1 MQALL
6 CFRFVKTT
14 TRQNNLFSVGD
25 VTSQNRH
32 NPYQTRC
39 KMINR
44 HHVKIVIDLQIRIF
58 KEIIQNQLGIGILF
72 QLNSNTKPVTVRLIP
87 HFCNASYLIID
98 PNVINLLD
106 QNSFV
111 NVIRNFSDNNLLF
124 AAFEL
129 FNLRPRTHDNAPLSS
144 LIGFLNLIS
153 PLHNSSRWKVR
164 ARQKLHEFVNL
175 SFGVVNHIDHR
186 IDDFCQIVRRN
197 VRRISSRNP
206 CRPIHQKIGKS
217 SRQYGW
223 FFLRIV
229 KVPSKRHGALFN
241 VLEQV
246 ARNLRQTS
254 FGIPHSGWRIAVH
267 RTVIS
272 VHFH

>member
-1 MQALL
+1 MQTLL

-32 NPYQTRC
+32 DPYQTRC

-44 HHVKIVIDLQIRIF
+44 HHVKVVIDLQIRIF

-72 QLNSNTKPVTVRLIP
+72 QLNGNTKPVTVRLIP
-87 HFCNASYLIID
+87 YFRNTSYLIID
-98 PNVINLLD
+98 PNIINLLD

-124 AAFEL
+124 ATLEL
-129 FNLRPRTHDNAPLSS
+129 FNLRPRTHDNATFPSF
-144 LIGFLNLIS
+144 IGFLNLIT
-153 PLHNSSRWKVR
+153 PLHNGSRWEVR
-164 ARQKLHEFVNL
+164 PWQKLHEFVNL
-175 SFGVVNHIDHR
+175 GFGVVNHIHHR
-186 IDDFCQIVRRN
+186 IDDFSQIVRRN
-197 VRRISSRNP
+197 VRRIPSRNP
-206 CRPIHQKIGKS
+206 RRPIYQKIWKG
-217 SRQYGW
+217 SRQYGR
-223 FFLRIV
+223 FFFRIV
-229 KVPSKRHGALFN
+229 KVPSKRYGVLFD

-246 ARNLRQTS
+246 ARNLRQAS
-254 FGIPHSGWRIAVH
+254 LGVPHSGWRITVH

>member
-6 CFRFVKTT
+6 CFCLVKSAA
-14 TRQNNLFSVGD
+14 RQNNLFSVGN

-32 NPYQTRC
+32 NSYQTR
-39 KMINR
+39 R
-44 HHVKIVIDLQIRIF
+44 EVVDSHHVKIVIDLQIRIF

-72 QLNSNTKPVTVRLIP
+72 QLNGNTKPVTVRLIS

-106 QNSFV
+106 QNSLV
-111 NVIRNFSDNNLLF
+111 NLVRNLGDNNLLF

-197 VRRISSRNP
+197 VRRIPSRNP

-217 SRQYGW
+217 SRQYGR

-229 KVPSKRHGALFN
+229 KVPSKRHGVLFD

-254 FGIPHSGWRIAVH
+254 FGVPHSGWRIAVH